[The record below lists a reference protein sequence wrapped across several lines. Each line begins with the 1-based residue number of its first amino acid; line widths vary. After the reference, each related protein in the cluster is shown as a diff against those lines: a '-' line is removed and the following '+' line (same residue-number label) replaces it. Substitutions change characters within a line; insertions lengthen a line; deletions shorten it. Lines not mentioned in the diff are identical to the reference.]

1 MICKECGFEC
11 NSIKAL
17 RIHLTKK
24 HKLNDK
30 QYYIKHIAH
39 EKLCIECA
47 KPAKFLGIALGF
59 DDRCTKC
66 RVRFL
71 QRQHYENMTA
81 EEKLAIANKNKATK
95 LKKYGNKNYN
105 NLLKGKKTKLERY
118 GDENYNN
125 RCKAKQS
132 YPCHTSNIIAKQKQT
147 HFNNWFNRFN
157 NKICNFFNISN
168 ISTIDGYRINMQ
180 CNACHHE
187 FSFVKGALNN
197 FMRWHINKICPLCF
211 PTCKTS
217 RAEREI
223 YDFIA
228 SLDKN
233 VYANDHTILGKKELD
248 IYIPDKKLGIEYDG
262 LYWHSVE
269 RGKHI
274 KEKTDLC
281 KTHGIR
287 CIHIFEDEW
296 LNKSQIVKSRICSA
310 LGHNKRIYAKKLQFK
325 EIDIDAANDFLEK
338 NHLLGKSACSFA
350 VGLHFNNSLV
360 AVMTFAKNNSDE
372 NSMTMTRFAS
382 ALNTNVVGAAG
393 KLIKHTLSRYKEIHE
408 IIAFAD
414 CRWDTGDMFIKLGFE
429 KIGENSPNKFLVLND
444 CTRVPITRSNKNVN
458 AKYTTIYDCGTIVF
472 RYVRK

>member
-17 RIHLTKK
+17 RIHVTKK
-24 HKLNDK
+24 HKLDAR
-30 QYYIKHIAH
+30 QYYIKHVAH

-47 KPAKFLGIALGF
+47 KPAKFLGIDLGF

-71 QRQHYENMTA
+71 QRQHYQNMSA
-81 EEKLAIANKNKATK
+81 EEKLSIANKNKATK
-95 LKKYGNKNYN
+95 LKKYGDANYT
-105 NLLKGKKTKLERY
+105 NLEKAKKTKLERY

-125 RCKAKQS
+125 RYKAKQS
-132 YPCHTSNIIAKQKQT
+132 YPCHTLSVISKQKQT
-147 HFNNWFNRFN
+147 HFTNWLNRFS
-157 NKICNFFNISN
+157 NKICDFFNISN

-180 CNACHHE
+180 CNVCHHE
-187 FSFVKGALNN
+187 FSFVKGSLNN
-197 FMRWHINKICPLCF
+197 FMRWRVNKICPHCF

-228 SLDKN
+228 SLGEN
-233 VYANDHTILGKKELD
+233 VYANDHAILGKKELD

-262 LYWHSVE
+262 LYWHSAE
-269 RGKHI
+269 RGKYI

-281 KTHGIR
+281 KMHGIR

-296 LNKSQIVKSRICSA
+296 LNKPQIVKSRICSV
-310 LGHNKRIYAKKLQFK
+310 LGHNKRIYAKKLQFS
-325 EIDIDAANDFLEK
+325 EITIDEANDFLEK
-338 NHLLGKSACSFA
+338 NHLLGKGAYNFA
-350 VGLHFNNSLV
+350 TGLYVNNSLM
-360 AVMTFAKNNSDE
+360 AVMTFNKNGVNE
-372 NSMTMTRFAS
+372 NSMTISRFAGV
-382 ALNTNVVGAAG
+382 LNTNIVGAAG
-393 KLIKHTLSRYKEIHE
+393 KLIKHALNKYKEICE

-414 CRWDTGDMFIKLGFE
+414 CRWDTGDLFIKLGFE
-429 KIGENSPNKFLVLND
+429 KIGESQPNKFLVVNNFTRLPMSCLNQND
-444 CTRVPITRSNKNVN
+444 D
-458 AKYTTIYDCGTIVF
+458 AKYTTIYDCGTIMF